1 MTADHLICTDIMG
14 KSLTSSGSDL
24 NAAVTVPLALYEQ
37 GSRLCELGDYEGAIA
52 CFDQVIELAPMHS
65 GAWVFR
71 GVALL
76 HLERYDE
83 ALDCCQQAIQLN
95 PQDAEA
101 WLFHGVALQRT
112 GQYRSAY
119 ASYERALG
127 HRRQPLW
134 QFLKNLLSAG
144 RQTLARAGQR
154 LQQGQSLKSP
164 GSTLKNRLPL
174 H

>member
-1 MTADHLICTDIMG
+1 MG
-14 KSLTSSGSDL
+14 KSLTNADSDL
-24 NAAVTVPLALYEQ
+24 DAAVTVPLALYEQ
-37 GSRLCELGDYEGAIA
+37 GSRLCELGEYEEALA
-52 CFDQVIELAPMHS
+52 CFDQVIQLAPIHS

-83 ALDCCQQAIQLN
+83 ALQSCKQAIQLN

-112 GQYRSAY
+112 GQYRRAY
-119 ASYERALG
+119 ASYGKALG
-127 HRRQPLW
+127 HQDSSLW
-134 QFLKNLLSAG
+134 QALHSGVGAVL
-144 RQTLARAGQR
+144 RWTARGWQR
-154 LQQGQSLKSP
+154 TRGSVLKSF